1 MIRNMPACALH
12 KRVIQFAERSGAA
25 VGNGT
30 IDKRAYNALDLRVRF
45 GDITGNVTRHNTLEL
60 LDGSAEDILV
70 FCAGFLRYLDVCAVK
85 RAESYCTVEH
95 EFHVAGTGSL
105 GSRRGYLLGNISRSD
120 QLLRIG
126 YAVVAYEYD
135 VQQILCR
142 RVGIDQLCDL
152 VNVLDDALRAV
163 YPGADFAPK
172 MNVVGVKSFKLPSL
186 IS

>member
-1 MIRNMPACALH
+1 MPACALH

-45 GDITGNVTRHNTLEL
+45 GDITGNVARHNALEL

-70 FCAGFLRYLDVCAVK
+70 FCAGFLCYLDVCAVK

-163 YPGADFAPK
+163 
-172 MNVVGVKSFKLPSL
+172 
-186 IS
+186 ISRRGLCSEDERSRCEIL